1 MKPNLFYHVTES
13 SSVPSILKEG
23 LQPRL
28 GPRSDVMEDAPA
40 IFCFTSHEAM
50 EDGVANWMTEE
61 FDEEA
66 CLSLLVIDVTGLDY
80 EIRNGVDWEA
90 CFTVPIPPDRITVQE
105 LP

>member
-1 MKPNLFYHVTES
+1 MKPVLFYHVTET

-40 IFCFTSHEAM
+40 IFCFTSYEAM
-50 EDGVANWMTEE
+50 EDGVTNWISEE
-61 FDEEA
+61 FNEEVR
-66 CLSLLVIDVTGLDY
+66 LSLLVIDATGLDY
-80 EIRNGVDWEA
+80 EIRNGLAWEA
-90 CFTVPIPPDRITVQE
+90 CFTTAIPSNRITVQE